1 MYGAMQQRIIDIEV
15 SNIEHAYMYANMDKL
30 ILNNMYANMDK
41 FILKNEYHEELVITR
56 RWLNAVIKSHNELGD
71 WLHDD
76 LELYERLEAIGTRL
90 DVHDTAMQTELASHE
105 DLEHHEKQVDGIK
118 KRMPYCAVRRGKRNK
133 KPRYAK
139 RKRNE

>member
-118 KRMPYCAVRRGKRNK
+118 KRMRDTDLVQEHNAKPKRR
-133 KPRYAK
+133 AK
-139 RKRNE
+139 H